1 MSFFNEF
8 VLSFFAGVMSFFSP
22 CILPLFPIYL
32 STFNFNNISTKGGLS
47 KELLI
52 NTLLFTISFC
62 LIFIL
67 LGLTTT
73 SIGIFLNL
81 NKIAL
86 TKMAG
91 ALIIL
96 FGIFNLE
103 IIKIPKIYK
112 SFYPT
117 VTTKNKTIRPII
129 FGLCFGFAWTPCIGP
144 ILASII
150 SYSSIEKNYQ
160 YSLTM
165 LLFYSLGLGIP
176 FVVGSLGYKK
186 ILIPFNKSRIFTK
199 YFNIITGSILIAFGI
214 LVYLNKLYLLNV
226 YIQKTMS
233 FFS

>member
-8 VLSFFAGVMSFFSP
+8 FLSFFAGVMSFFSP

-32 STFNFNNISTKGGLS
+32 STFDSTHVDTKGGFS

-52 NTLLFTISFC
+52 NALLFTISFS

-86 TKMAG
+86 IKMAG
-91 ALIIL
+91 ILIIL

-103 IIKIPKIYK
+103 IVKIPKIYK
-112 SFYPT
+112 SFYP
-117 VTTKNKTIRPII
+117 VVATKNKTIRPII
-129 FGLCFGFAWTPCIGP
+129 FGFCFGLAWTPCIGP

-160 YSLTM
+160 YSFTM

-176 FVVGSLGYKK
+176 FIVGSLGYKK
-186 ILIPFNKSRIFTK
+186 ILISLNKSSIFTK
-199 YFNIITGSILIAFGI
+199 YFNITTGSILIAFGM
-214 LVYLNKLYLLNV
+214 LVYFNKLYLLNI
-226 YIQKTMS
+226 YIQKIMS
-233 FFS
+233 LFS

>member
-8 VLSFFAGVMSFFSP
+8 FLSFFAGVMSFFSP

-32 STFNFNNISTKGGLS
+32 STFNFNNISTKWGVS

-73 SIGIFLNL
+73 SIGVFLNL

-91 ALIIL
+91 TLIIL

-112 SFYPT
+112 SFY
-117 VTTKNKTIRPII
+117 
-129 FGLCFGFAWTPCIGP
+129 L
-144 ILASII
+144 
-150 SYSSIEKNYQ
+150 
-160 YSLTM
+160 
-165 LLFYSLGLGIP
+165 
-176 FVVGSLGYKK
+176 
-186 ILIPFNKSRIFTK
+186 
-199 YFNIITGSILIAFGI
+199 
-214 LVYLNKLYLLNV
+214 
-226 YIQKTMS
+226 S
-233 FFS
+233 FFNSSVTVKIKFFLSK